1 VLARVVGER
10 DARFALDAGELLGE
24 AQRRGEPDRAALAVA
39 QADRGDRHD
48 DRAARGSHV
57 PEGRGQVRAED
68 LVDLIGPADG
78 HRPTLS
84 DPRATVAAVR
94 LIVARCEVR
103 YTGRL
108 TALLP
113 EALRLLMLKSD
124 GSVMVHADTGG
135 FKPQNWM
142 TPPTVIEEAPGLMV
156 VRKRAGSTE
165 DRLEIHIAEVVS
177 DVTHDMGE
185 AAALEKEGVE
195 RELQELLADA
205 PPEGMRLVKR
215 EWPTDIGPV
224 DLMCRD
230 EDDGFVAV
238 EIKRVGTIDAV
249 EQLTRYLELICREPG
264 FSNCR
269 GVLAAQAIKPQAR
282 TLAEARGIDCVEVD
296 PAVLRGDRE
305 PDLTLFA

>member
-1 VLARVVGER
+1 M
-10 DARFALDAGELLGE
+10 
-24 AQRRGEPDRAALAVA
+24 AAL
-39 QADRGDRHD
+39 
-48 DRAARGSHV
+48 
-57 PEGRGQVRAED
+57 
-68 LVDLIGPADG
+68 
-78 HRPTLS
+78 
-84 DPRATVAAVR
+84 R
-94 LIVARCEVR
+94 LIVARCEVV

-113 EALRLLMLKSD
+113 EALRLLMVKAD
-124 GSVMVHADTGG
+124 GGVSIWHDGGSSV
-135 FKPQNWM
+135 KPQNWM
-142 TPPTVIEEAPGLMV
+142 TPPAVIEEEPGRMV
-156 VRKRAGSTE
+156 VRKKAGATE
-165 DRLEIHIAEVVS
+165 DRLEILIAEVIS

-205 PPEGMRLVKR
+205 PPEGMRLVRR

-230 EDDGFVAV
+230 DDDGFVAV

-249 EQLTRYLELICREPG
+249 EQLTRYLERICREPG
-264 FSNCR
+264 LTTCR
-269 GVLAAQAIKPQAR
+269 GVLAAQTIKPQAR
-282 TLAEARGIDCVEVD
+282 VLAEARGIACVEVD